1 MSSKFEIEPL
11 VQVWV
16 GRLAMMGFLTSLLE
30 EFWTGKGTLQQ
41 IGFSTPSGDLFTAI
55 SLLAGGATL
64 IGTISTLSKATGGKL
79 SPKCVLLQPSN
90 ASVSN
95 TLTES
100 PSVEGL

>member
-1 MSSKFEIEPL
+1 MSQNTRRCEQHFESQPL

-16 GRLAMMGFLTSLLE
+16 GRLAMMGFLTSLVE

-55 SLLAGGATL
+55 CLLAGGATL

-79 SPKCVLLQPSN
+79 SLKCVLLQPSSGP
-90 ASVSN
+90 AS
-95 TLTES
+95 L
-100 PSVEGL
+100 L